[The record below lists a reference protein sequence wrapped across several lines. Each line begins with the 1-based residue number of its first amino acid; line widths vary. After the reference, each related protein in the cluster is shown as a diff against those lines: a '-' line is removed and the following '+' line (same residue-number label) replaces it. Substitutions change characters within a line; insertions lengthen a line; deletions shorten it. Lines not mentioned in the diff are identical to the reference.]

1 MKKRLISVLLTL
13 CLAAALFSSM
23 SVTAFAADTI
33 KYTLKSGDTVYGV
46 CQSLGIDFYANYTWI
61 TKTNNIKNYANLK
74 PGTVITLP
82 AAGAKSDSATGT
94 TPVEGSANDKTLLL
108 SLIHI

>member
-46 CQSLGIDFYANYTWI
+46 C
-61 TKTNNIKNYANLK
+61 
-74 PGTVITLP
+74 
-82 AAGAKSDSATGT
+82 
-94 TPVEGSANDKTLLL
+94 
-108 SLIHI
+108 